1 MISSFLR
8 RQSLS
13 IRFPRGNRGTIDP
26 MARQSPGDC
35 TRAPRNPGAV
45 IAAIKEQGKE
55 EDERGG
61 KKKHEEEGKEG
72 GRKREIS
79 NYRDFLFRN
88 SIPNTIVLAS
98 RAVDRTLIPPRSPIV
113 SLETF
118 RNRSLS
124 AR

>member
-1 MISSFLR
+1 M
-8 RQSLS
+8 
-13 IRFPRGNRGTIDP
+13 RFPRGNRETIDP
-26 MARQSPGDC
+26 TARQSLGDC
-35 TRAPRNPGAV
+35 TRAPRNLG
-45 IAAIKEQGKE
+45 AAIATIEEQGKE
-55 EDERGG
+55 EEEEEERGG
-61 KKKHEEEGKEG
+61 KRKREEEGKEE